1 MSTKG
6 RRSSAFRGTTPEMR
20 ENILWAEARAWVVRL
35 TGGHHLVFAKPGC
48 PPVYA
53 PFTGRPRS
61 ALATRSRLRR
71 AEAGLLSA

>member
-20 ENILWAEARAWVVRL
+20 ENIRWAEAWAWIVRL
-35 TGGHHLVFAKPGC
+35 TSGQHLVFSKPGC

-53 PFTGRPRS
+53 PFTERPRS
-61 ALATRSRLRR
+61 ALATRSLLRR
-71 AEAGLLSA
+71 AEAGLLGA

>member
-6 RRSSAFRGTTPEMR
+6 RRAGAFRGTTPEMR
-20 ENILWAEARAWVVRL
+20 ENIVWAEARAWTVGL
-35 TGGHHLVFAKPGC
+35 TGGRHLVFRKPGR

-61 ALATRSRLRR
+61 ALAARARLRR
-71 AEAGLLSA
+71 AEAGLLGA